1 MLFYGKRKPHIFFI
15 LFVIVSEEL
24 ASFPAVAK
32 PSKFA
37 FVRMIHA
44 Y

>member
-1 MLFYGKRKPHIFFI
+1 MLFYGKRKPQIFFL

-32 PSKFA
+32 HQNLLLFA
-37 FVRMIHA
+37 
-44 Y
+44 